1 MDKNQPLAGF
11 CPALEQYPLYFIKND
26 KNLIFFQVII
36 QITSKHKFWTIG
48 HLVFGHPWWNEAGTK
63 CKCQL
68 KARAKVSLL
77 GVESHCTFIPT
88 DWGSYVFSSRFV
100 LFCSF
105 WRLFTIKMIKS
116 VKIFPFSFWKI
127 ITTIFFLLHKIQTPG
142 INMQNGRQVI

>member
-1 MDKNQPLAGF
+1 MKKNILIGAQVFCWQKSINPLGQKPAFSGF

-88 DWGSYVFSSRFV
+88 DWGSYVKQDVYISAVRCNSSH
-100 LFCSF
+100 S
-105 WRLFTIKMIKS
+105 
-116 VKIFPFSFWKI
+116 KIFTFKLGLANFFGFSA
-127 ITTIFFLLHKIQTPG
+127 
-142 INMQNGRQVI
+142 